1 MKGLFLCFFLFFL
14 SCSLEKEDETDVIAR
29 VNDHVL
35 TIKKLENLLPPGN
48 RTDNQIKKFVYSWV
62 ENILLYDAAV
72 KSGLKEDLG
81 LLAMRDLFYRKLLGS
96 TFIRTQTQGN
106 TTITDN
112 DVRKYYQENKLSFSR
127 SIENAVIRS
136 FVASS
141 MEEARKIKKT
151 LSNPRTTK
159 KKAELFNKY
168 TVETKTVKKGHM
180 TKNLDLAVFSGKEN
194 NLLGPIISD
203 NYYYI
208 VEILRL
214 NRVGT
219 IKGLEEVYDEIYQRL
234 LKENEGVLFQVVLDS
249 LYAASTVFITS
260 NIRDQQ

>member
-14 SCSLEKEDETDVIAR
+14 SCSVEKEDETDVIAR

-112 DVRKYYQENKLSFSR
+112 DVRKYYQENKLSF
-127 SIENAVIRS
+127 
-136 FVASS
+136 
-141 MEEARKIKKT
+141 
-151 LSNPRTTK
+151 
-159 KKAELFNKY
+159 
-168 TVETKTVKKGHM
+168 
-180 TKNLDLAVFSGKEN
+180 
-194 NLLGPIISD
+194 
-203 NYYYI
+203 
-208 VEILRL
+208 
-214 NRVGT
+214 
-219 IKGLEEVYDEIYQRL
+219 
-234 LKENEGVLFQVVLDS
+234 
-249 LYAASTVFITS
+249 
-260 NIRDQQ
+260 

>member
-14 SCSLEKEDETDVIAR
+14 SCSVEKEDETDVIAR

-81 LLAMRDLFYRKLLGS
+81 LIAMRDLFYRKLLGS
-96 TFIRTQTQGN
+96 TFIRVQTQGN

-127 SIENAVIRS
+127 SVENAVIRS
-136 FVASS
+136 FMASS
-141 MEEARKIKKT
+141 IEEARKIKKI
-151 LSNPRTTK
+151 LS
-159 KKAELFNKY
+159 
-168 TVETKTVKKGHM
+168 M
-180 TKNLDLAVFSGKEN
+180 MD
-194 NLLGPIISD
+194 
-203 NYYYI
+203 
-208 VEILRL
+208 
-214 NRVGT
+214 
-219 IKGLEEVYDEIYQRL
+219 
-234 LKENEGVLFQVVLDS
+234 
-249 LYAASTVFITS
+249 
-260 NIRDQQ
+260 

>member
-1 MKGLFLCFFLFFL
+1 MKGLFLFSLLFLL
-14 SCSLEKEDETDVIAR
+14 SCSMEKDDETEVLAR

-72 KSGLKEDLG
+72 KSGLKEDLA

-112 DVRKYYQENKLSFSR
+112 DVRKYYQKNKLSFSR
-127 SIENAVIRS
+127 SVENAVVRS

-141 MEEARKIKKT
+141 MEEARKIKKI
-151 LSNPRTTK
+151 LSNPRSTK
-159 KKAELFNKY
+159 KK
-168 TVETKTVKKGHM
+168 
-180 TKNLDLAVFSGKEN
+180 S
-194 NLLGPIISD
+194 
-203 NYYYI
+203 
-208 VEILRL
+208 
-214 NRVGT
+214 
-219 IKGLEEVYDEIYQRL
+219 
-234 LKENEGVLFQVVLDS
+234 
-249 LYAASTVFITS
+249 
-260 NIRDQQ
+260 

>member
-14 SCSLEKEDETDVIAR
+14 SCSVEKEDETDVIAR

-96 TFIRTQTQGN
+96 TFIRAQTQGN

-127 SIENAVIRS
+127 SVENLYKVC
-136 FVASS
+136 
-141 MEEARKIKKT
+141 
-151 LSNPRTTK
+151 
-159 KKAELFNKY
+159 
-168 TVETKTVKKGHM
+168 
-180 TKNLDLAVFSGKEN
+180 N
-194 NLLGPIISD
+194 NR
-203 NYYYI
+203 YI
-208 VEILRL
+208 H
-214 NRVGT
+214 N
-219 IKGLEEVYDEIYQRL
+219 
-234 LKENEGVLFQVVLDS
+234 S
-249 LYAASTVFITS
+249 
-260 NIRDQQ
+260 